1 MINEIGLERGMDDKQ
16 QNRTRDDTI
25 ERKAEGKMRR
35 S

>member
-25 ERKAEGKMRR
+25 ERKGKGKMRR